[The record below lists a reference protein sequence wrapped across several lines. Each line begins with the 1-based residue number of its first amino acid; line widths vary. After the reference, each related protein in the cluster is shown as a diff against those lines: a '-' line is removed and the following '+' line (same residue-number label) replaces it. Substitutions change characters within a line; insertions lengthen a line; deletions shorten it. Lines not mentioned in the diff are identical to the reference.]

1 MASTATNPQAGQAAA
16 SKPPQLPPNVTIF
29 SPRAPSAA
37 DALLSGRI
45 FTRLTTTAATTSAQ
59 LAAVLRKI
67 QTPPGTAGE
76 SFCLAYN
83 GGILIFDGGDAEPQ
97 EEEEEEEEKGED
109 EELLDAHHEHFR
121 AVCLALKDEDVD
133 LDVSGCVFDAKS
145 VLQAGFQLDALSPE
159 TVLVIDLVDNDD
171 DDDDAEDDDDE
182 EVTEESLGAL
192 GMTS

>member
-1 MASTATNPQAGQAAA
+1 MQARPQPP
-16 SKPPQLPPNVTIF
+16 KPPQLPPNVTIF
-29 SPRAPSAA
+29 SPESPSAA
-37 DALLSGRI
+37 DALLRGRI
-45 FTRLTTTAATTSAQ
+45 FTRLTTTAATTPAQ
-59 LAAVLRKI
+59 LAAVLRRI
-67 QTPPGTAGE
+67 QTPPGTAGG
-76 SFCLAYN
+76 SFCHAYN
-83 GGILIFDGGDAEPQ
+83 GGMLLFDGGDAAPQ
-97 EEEEEEEEKGED
+97 EEEDDDDDEGED

-145 VLQAGFQLDALSPE
+145 VLQAGFQLDALSPGA
-159 TVLVIDLVDNDD
+159 VLVIDLVDNDD